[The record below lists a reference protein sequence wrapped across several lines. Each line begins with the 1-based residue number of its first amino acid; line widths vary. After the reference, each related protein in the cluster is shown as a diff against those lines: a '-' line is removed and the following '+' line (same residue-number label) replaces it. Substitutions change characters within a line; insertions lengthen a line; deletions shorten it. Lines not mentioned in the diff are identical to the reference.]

1 VRGGRHP
8 SAEPALKAVNRT
20 PGREYR
26 SFAFK
31 GANFRIACPLFELV
45 TRELRRQRNLLER
58 YLQRQPEFRTA
69 LVPLPLLPGAPEVAA
84 RMQAAS
90 RVTGVGP
97 MAAVAGA
104 MAQLAAEAALRA
116 GASEAIVENGGDI
129 YLASPEAVVIA
140 LYAGQGALSGRL
152 ALQVEAGEMPVAV
165 CSSSGRLGHS
175 FSFGDCDLATVV
187 ARDAALADAAAT
199 LAGNLVRRE
208 SDIPSALRRVAG
220 LPGVSGL
227 LLVKGRKVG
236 IAGRVPRLVRHLEAR
251 YDLKISRDPAGGA
264 AAAF

>member
-1 VRGGRHP
+1 MSRPQGR
-8 SAEPALKAVNRT
+8 SFQ
-20 PGREYR
+20 

-31 GANFRIACPLFELV
+31 GATFRIACPLFQLA
-45 TRELRRQRNLLER
+45 TREIRRQRNILED
-58 YLQRQPEFRTA
+58 YLRRQPEFRTA
-69 LVPLPLLPGAPEVAA
+69 LAPLALLPGAPEVAV

-104 MAQLAAEAALRA
+104 MAQLAAEAALEA
-116 GASEAIVENGGDI
+116 GAAEAIVENGGDI
-129 YLASPEAVVIA
+129 YLASPQAVVIA
-140 LYAGQGALSGRL
+140 LYAGPGVLSGRL
-152 ALQVEAGEMPVAV
+152 ALEIQPEELPLAV

-208 SDIPSALRRVAG
+208 SDIPDALERVAG
-220 LPGVSGL
+220 LPGVAGL
-227 LLVKGRKVG
+227 LLVKGEKVG
-236 IAGRVPRLVRHLEAR
+236 VAGRLPRLVRHADAR
-251 YDLKISRDPAGGA
+251 YDLKISRGRAGLLPGPGV
-264 AAAF
+264 

>member
-1 VRGGRHP
+1 VRSGRHP
-8 SAEPALKAVNRT
+8 PAEPSLKAVNRA

-45 TRELRRQRNLLER
+45 TREIRRHRNLLER
-58 YLQRQPEFRTA
+58 YLHRQPEFRTA
-69 LVPLPLLPGAPEVAA
+69 LAPLPLLPGAPEVAV

-116 GASEAIVENGGDI
+116 GAAEAIVENGGDI
-129 YLASPEAVVIA
+129 YLASPEAVLIA
-140 LYAGQGALSGRL
+140 LYAGPGAPSGRL
-152 ALQVEAGEMPVAV
+152 ALRVEAGQMPLAV

-175 FSFGDCDLATVV
+175 FSLGDCDLATVI
-187 ARDAALADAAAT
+187 AGDAALADAAAT

-227 LLVKGRKVG
+227 LLVKGGKVG
-236 IAGRVPRLVRHLEAR
+236 IAGRVPRLVRHLDAR
-251 YDLKISRDPAGGA
+251 YDLKITRDPASGA
-264 AAAF
+264 AVAF

>member
-1 VRGGRHP
+1 VSRAPR
-8 SAEPALKAVNRT
+8 
-20 PGREYR
+20 REYR

-31 GANFRIACPLFELV
+31 GANFRIACPLFELA
-45 TRELRRQRNLLER
+45 TREIRRQRNLLEG
-58 YLQRQPEFRTA
+58 YLRRQPEFRTA
-69 LVPLPLLPGAPEVAA
+69 LSPLALLPGAPEAA
-84 RMQAAS
+84 LRMQAAS
-90 RVTGVGP
+90 QVTGVGP

-116 GASEAIVENGGDI
+116 GAAEAIVENGGDI

-140 LYAGQGALSGRL
+140 LYAGPGALSGRL
-152 ALQVEAGEMPVAV
+152 ALEVEAGEMPLAV

-175 FSFGDCDLATVV
+175 FSFGDCDLATVI

-208 SDIPSALRRVAG
+208 SDIPSALQRVAG

-227 LLVKGRKVG
+227 LLVKGQKVG
-236 IAGRVPRLVRHLEAR
+236 MAGRVPRLVRHLEAR
-251 YDLKISRDPAGGA
+251 YDLKITRDPASGA
-264 AAAF
+264 AIPF

>member
-1 VRGGRHP
+1 MKTVSR
-8 SAEPALKAVNRT
+8 A

-31 GANFRIACPLFELV
+31 GANFRIACPLFELA
-45 TRELRRQRNLLER
+45 TREIRRQRNTLED
-58 YLQRQPEFRTA
+58 YLRRQPEFRTA
-69 LVPLPLLPGAPEVAA
+69 LSPLALLPGAPEVAV

-90 RVTGVGP
+90 QATGVGP

-116 GASEAIVENGGDI
+116 GAAEAIIENGGDI
-129 YLASPEAVVIA
+129 YLASPQAVVIA
-140 LYAGQGALSGRL
+140 LYAGPGALSGRL
-152 ALQVEAGEMPVAV
+152 APGRLALEVEAAEMPLAV

-208 SDIPSALRRVAG
+208 SDIPSALERVAG

-227 LLVKGRKVG
+227 LLVKGGKVG
-236 IAGRVPRLVRHLEAR
+236 MAGRLPRLVRHLDAR
-251 YDLKISRDPAGGA
+251 YDLKITRDPGSGA
-264 AAAF
+264 AVPF

>member
-1 VRGGRHP
+1 MSPARGRDYQG
-8 SAEPALKAVNRT
+8 
-20 PGREYR
+20 
-26 SFAFK
+26 FAFK
-31 GANFRIACPLFELV
+31 GANFRIACPLFALL
-45 TRELRRQRNLLER
+45 TREIRRQRNLLED
-58 YLQRQPEFRTA
+58 YLRRQPEFRTA
-69 LVPLPLLPGAPEVAA
+69 LAPLPLLPGAPEVAV

-90 RVTGVGP
+90 ALTGVGP

-104 MAQLAAEAALRA
+104 MAQLAAEAALGE
-116 GASEAIVENGGDI
+116 GAAEAIVENGGDI
-129 YLASPEAVVIA
+129 YLSSPQPVLIA
-140 LYAGQGALSGRL
+140 LYPGPGELAGRL
-152 ALQVEAGEMPVAV
+152 ALEVQPGEMPLAV

-208 SDIPSALRRVAG
+208 SDLPAALERVAG

-236 IAGRVPRLVRHLEAR
+236 MAGRLPPLVRNPEKR
-251 YDLKISRDPAGGA
+251 FDLKITRDPASGA
-264 AAAF
+264 AVPF

>member
-1 VRGGRHP
+1 V
-8 SAEPALKAVNRT
+8 KAVSR
-20 PGREYR
+20 PAAREYR

-45 TRELRRQRNLLER
+45 TREIRRQRNILED
-58 YLQRQPEFRTA
+58 YLRRQPELQTA
-69 LVPLPLLPGAPEVAA
+69 LAPLALLPGAPEVAV

-90 RVTGVGP
+90 LVTGVGP

-116 GASEAIVENGGDI
+116 GAAEAIIENGGDI

-140 LYAGQGALSGRL
+140 LYAGPSALSGRL
-152 ALQVEAGEMPVAV
+152 ALEVEAGEMPLSV
-165 CSSSGRLGHS
+165 CSSSARLGHS

-208 SDIPSALRRVAG
+208 SDLPGALRRVAG

-227 LLVKGRKVG
+227 LLVKGEKVG
-236 IAGRVPRLVRHLEAR
+236 MAGRIPRLVRHLDAR
-251 YDLKISRDPAGGA
+251 YDLKITRDAASGA
-264 AAAF
+264 AIPF